1 MALDLSNLNQLDFKA
16 IGTWP
21 VAIKAILIAVL
32 CAVVLALGYF
42 LHIQGLRD
50 ELARAVAMEQTL
62 KTDFEGKQSKAVAL
76 DAYKQQMK
84 EMEESF
90 GTMLRQLP
98 SKTEVEDLLIDI
110 SQTGLGAGLT
120 FDLFKPD
127 KETPHEFYAE
137 LPIAIQVTGGYHSFG
152 AFASGVAALPRIVT
166 LQDITIKTAGG
177 KSEGLVMVATAKTYR
192 YLAADEI
199 AAKQA
204 AEKSKKG
211 KRR

>member
-21 VAIKAILIAVL
+21 VAVKAILIAVL

-42 LHIQGLRD
+42 LHIQGLRE

-127 KETPHEFYAE
+127 RETPHEFYAE
-137 LPIAIQVTGGYHSFG
+137 LPIAIQVTGGYHAFG

-204 AEKSKKG
+204 AEKGKKG